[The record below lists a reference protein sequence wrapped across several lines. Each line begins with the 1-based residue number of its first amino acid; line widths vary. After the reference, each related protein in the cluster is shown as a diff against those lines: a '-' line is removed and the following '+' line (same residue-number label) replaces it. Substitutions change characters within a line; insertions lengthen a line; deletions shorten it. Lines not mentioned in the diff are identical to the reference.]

1 MPNETV
7 NNIILLD
14 EFEPNDSLETATD
27 LGLLSELNV
36 WGNLSLHDGDLD
48 WFKFAIADTG
58 RADDHVLIISMGFYD
73 DLDAPV
79 TYLDPN
85 LNLALYDA
93 EGVLLDISVNNYDE
107 PMISLEG
114 LEAGTYHVKVY
125 GDPGST
131 NPNYSLNITTPW
143 DRTPDEF
150 EPNDSLETATDLGL
164 LSEWNY
170 WSGLSIHPEDSD
182 WFNFAIAE
190 NGRYGNWVSINSW
203 YDENLNL
210 SLYDAE
216 GVLINT
222 SSSDDGEGI
231 SLEGLEAGTYHIQVY
246 GDDEDTSSS
255 YSFWIDAP
263 WDITITPDE
272 FEAND
277 TIEIA
282 TDFNLLSEGNL
293 ENDLALLEIIP
304 DEFEP
309 NDSLETA
316 TDLGLLSEWNCWD
329 NLSIHPEDSD
339 WFKFAIADTGR
350 YENWVSIHCWYY
362 YDDPLNF
369 SLYDAEGVLINTSNS
384 DEELSFISLE
394 GLEAGTYHVQV
405 YGDEGITSPNYSL
418 YIDAPWDLT
427 ITPDEFE
434 PNDSLETAT
443 DLGLLSESNYWSG
456 LSIDA
461 EDSDWFK
468 FAIANTGRGYN
479 SVSIRSSDYGENLNL
494 SLYDA
499 EGALINTSISGDEDR
514 ISLEGLEA
522 GTYHVQVYGDEGITS
537 PNYSLY
543 INAPWDITMTPDEF
557 EQNDSLETATD
568 LGLLSEYNTWSGLSI
583 HAEDSDW
590 FKFAMAQTGRGYH
603 SVSIRSSYSNEPL
616 NFSLYDAEGVL
627 MKTAI
632 SNYNYR
638 SGISLDGQE
647 AGTYYVQVYGDDG
660 VINPEYSL
668 SINVPWDITMTE
680 DEPDQFEPNDSLE
693 TATDLGLYPKNDF
706 LFYEY
711 YLYGME
717 EYPPSSWSGMSIHSG
732 DSDWLKFNMTET
744 GETYDY
750 VSISSSYYGYN
761 LDFALYDA
769 EGVLIE
775 DSTSGTSISLEGL
788 EAGTYH
794 IQVYGNDGAI
804 NPEYSISIRAS
815 LEAFPDRFEPNDSME
830 TATDLGFLSKDWWT
844 SVFSHGFDPPSY
856 FWNLLSIHSG
866 DSDWFKFEIDRF
878 GRRGD
883 YVFVSHYPYSS
894 DYLNFALYDAE
905 GVLINTSNTDD
916 GERISLE
923 ELDAGTYYVQV
934 YGDEGVTNHDYTLII
949 EPPMAVIPDDFEP
962 NDSLEMATDLGLIVE
977 NEWNY
982 WGDMSIHSGD
992 SDWFKFQINQPG
1004 GVSDDILISRW
1015 YPYMNPGAKLDLY
1028 DAEGV
1033 LIESDHENRIS
1044 LNGLEPGT
1052 YHIHVY
1058 GLDEVDAYVY
1068 DLQIYKKFEPI
1079 PEPEPEPIVEEPET
1093 ESEPIIEEPEN
1104 ESEPII
1110 EEPEN
1115 ESEPIIE
1122 EPENESEPIIEEPEN
1137 ESEPIIEEPENE
1149 SEPIIEEPE
1158 NESETEP
1165 IVEEPETESEPII
1178 EEPEVFEQPI
1188 FVPIQFPSF
1197 ASVSSPE
1204 PSEDTETFSEPEPPV
1219 MTPINLLVDVGEVI
1233 PAIPEAPP
1241 LSANNSITQPFPNQ
1255 WLGSDGDDLIIG
1267 SDSDETLLGFEGDDF
1282 LDARQG
1288 NNTLFGGQGNDTLV
1302 GGSGRDALL
1311 GNKDDD
1317 ILFGGNSG
1325 DTLYGGQGDDT
1336 LVAGEGNSL
1345 LFGDK
1350 GNDILYGGSEG
1361 IDTLNGG
1368 EGNDTF
1374 VMLPGEGYTVVADWE
1389 MNQDVMVLLGDA
1401 TNYRMGDLPQGF
1413 TNATAIYQIGET
1425 DKIVGIIEG
1434 VTSLNLEDASIFQ
1447 FLEGVGSLA

>member
-7 NNIILLD
+7 NNIILID
-14 EFEPNDSLETATD
+14 EFEPNDSRETATD

-48 WFKFAIADTG
+48 WFKFAIANTG
-58 RADDHVLIISMGFYD
+58 RD
-73 DLDAPV
+73 
-79 TYLDPN
+79 
-85 LNLALYDA
+85 
-93 EGVLLDISVNNYDE
+93 
-107 PMISLEG
+107 
-114 LEAGTYHVKVY
+114 YHY
-125 GDPGST
+125 
-131 NPNYSLNITTPW
+131 
-143 DRTPDEF
+143 
-150 EPNDSLETATDLGL
+150 
-164 LSEWNY
+164 
-170 WSGLSIHPEDSD
+170 LSIWSD
-182 WFNFAIAE
+182 
-190 NGRYGNWVSINSW
+190 Y
-203 YDENLNL
+203 ENLNL

-216 GVLINT
+216 GVLIET
-222 SSSDDGEGI
+222 SSDS
-231 SLEGLEAGTYHIQVY
+231 
-246 GDDEDTSSS
+246 
-255 YSFWIDAP
+255 IDAQG
-263 WDITITPDE
+263 
-272 FEAND
+272 
-277 TIEIA
+277 
-282 TDFNLLSEGNL
+282 SM
-293 ENDLALLEIIP
+293 
-304 DEFEP
+304 
-309 NDSLETA
+309 
-316 TDLGLLSEWNCWD
+316 
-329 NLSIHPEDSD
+329 
-339 WFKFAIADTGR
+339 
-350 YENWVSIHCWYY
+350 
-362 YDDPLNF
+362 
-369 SLYDAEGVLINTSNS
+369 
-384 DEELSFISLE
+384 SLE

-405 YGDEGITSPNYSL
+405 YGDEGITSPNYML
-418 YIDAPWDLT
+418 EID
-427 ITPDEFE
+427 
-434 PNDSLETAT
+434 
-443 DLGLLSESNYWSG
+443 
-456 LSIDA
+456 
-461 EDSDWFK
+461 
-468 FAIANTGRGYN
+468 
-479 SVSIRSSDYGENLNL
+479 
-494 SLYDA
+494 
-499 EGALINTSISGDEDR
+499 
-514 ISLEGLEA
+514 
-522 GTYHVQVYGDEGITS
+522 
-537 PNYSLY
+537 
-543 INAPWDITMTPDEF
+543 APWDITMTPDEF

-568 LGLLSEYNTWSGLSI
+568 LGLLSEDNTWSGLSI

-590 FKFAMAQTGRGYH
+590 FKFAIAQTGRWNN
-603 SVSIRSSYSNEPL
+603 SVSISFSYSYEPINL
-616 NFSLYDAEGVL
+616 SLYDAEGVL
-627 MKTAI
+627 ITTAI
-632 SNYNYR
+632 GYNG
-638 SGISLDGQE
+638 SIISLDGQE

-680 DEPDQFEPNDSLE
+680 DEPDEFEPNDSLE

-744 GETYDY
+744 GENYDY

-856 FWNLLSIHSG
+856 FWNLLSIHSV

-883 YVFVSHYPYSS
+883 YVSVSHSYYSS

-962 NDSLEMATDLGLIVE
+962 NDSIEMATDLGFLSE
-977 NEWNY
+977 NEWSSP
-982 WGDMSIHSGD
+982 GQPSIDLSSLSIHSGD
-992 SDWFKFQINQPG
+992 SDWFKFEINQPG
-1004 GVSDDILISRW
+1004 VLSGRIYIWRL
-1015 YPYMNPGAKLDLY
+1015 YPNIYEWGKLDLY

-1033 LIESDHENRIS
+1033 LIESGNENLIS
-1044 LNGLEPGT
+1044 LNELEPGT
-1052 YHIHVY
+1052 YHVHVY
-1058 GLDEVDAYVY
+1058 GVDEVDAYNY
-1068 DLQIYKKFEPI
+1068 SMEIRAFELL
-1079 PEPEPEPIVEEPET
+1079 PELEPEPIVEEPEN
-1093 ESEPIIEEPEN
+1093 ESETEPIVEEPEN

-1115 ESEPIIE
+1115 EPETEPIIEEPETEPEPIVE
-1122 EPENESEPIIEEPEN
+1122 EPENESEPIVEEPET
-1137 ESEPIIEEPENE
+1137 EP
-1149 SEPIIEEPE
+1149 
-1158 NESETEP
+1158 ETEP
-1165 IVEEPETESEPII
+1165 IIEEPETESEPIV

-1255 WLGSDGDDLIIG
+1255 WFGSDGDDLIMG
-1267 SDSDETLLGFEGDDF
+1267 SDYDETLLGFKGNDF

-1447 FLEGVGSLA
+1447 FVEGVGSLA